1 MSSTHERYTEGHLDF
16 EVCDRQLDV
25 NKNQV
30 TGYSAGYSQSK
41 KKFSLFS
48 GNKSVSWGICSDL
61 YCLAGNAK
69 MHAFL
74 HKVLFYWLLQ
84 RR

>member
-41 KKFSLFS
+41 K
-48 GNKSVSWGICSDL
+48 IQP
-61 YCLAGNAK
+61 
-69 MHAFL
+69 
-74 HKVLFYWLLQ
+74 LLW
-84 RR
+84 

>member
-1 MSSTHERYTEGHLDF
+1 MAIKSLVIHHIEKITSCLMSSTHERYTEGHLDF

-48 GNKSVSWGICSDL
+48 GNKSVS
-61 YCLAGNAK
+61 
-69 MHAFL
+69 
-74 HKVLFYWLLQ
+74 
-84 RR
+84 